1 MTAEGFEPADVGGSV
16 SRMESASLPAA
27 AAVRISDHA
36 VEQYQQR
43 IKPGLDLDA
52 AQAELE
58 QLRAVAQINASA
70 PGWVNAVRQAPCY
83 LLIGDAIVLP
93 VLPDR
98 DGWVATTCLIDRT
111 ITPARRRAKTARKAS
126 LESARRAQRRARP

>member
-16 SRMESASLPAA
+16 SSMASASLPAA

-36 VEQYQQR
+36 VEQYRQR
-43 IKPGLDLDA
+43 IKPGFDLDA

-58 QLRAVAQINASA
+58 QLRAVAQIAASA
-70 PGWVNAVRQAPCY
+70 PEWVNAVRQAPCY

-93 VLPDR
+93 VLRDR
-98 DGWVATTCLIDRT
+98 NGWVATTCLIDRT
-111 ITPARRRAKTARKAS
+111 ITPARRQAKTARKAS
-126 LESARRAQRRARP
+126 LGSAKRAQRRARP

>member
-1 MTAEGFEPADVGGSV
+1 MTAAGFEPADIGGSV
-16 SRMESASLPAA
+16 SNMESGSLPAA
-27 AAVRISDHA
+27 EAVRISDHA

-43 IKPGLDLDA
+43 IKPGFDLDA

-58 QLRAVAQINASA
+58 QLRAVAQIAASA

-93 VLPDR
+93 VLRDR
-98 DGWVATTCLIDRT
+98 NGWVATTCLIDRT
-111 ITPARRRAKTARKAS
+111 ITPARRQAKTARKAS
-126 LESARRAQRRARP
+126 LGSAKRAQRRARS

>member
-1 MTAEGFEPADVGGSV
+1 MTAGGYKPADIGGSV
-16 SRMESASLPAA
+16 SDMESAPLPTAE
-27 AAVRISDHA
+27 AVRISDHA

-43 IKPGLDLDA
+43 IKPGFDLAA

-58 QLRAVAQINASA
+58 QLRAVGQIAATA

-93 VLPDR
+93 VLRDR
-98 DGWVATTCLIDRT
+98 NGWVATTCLIDRT
-111 ITPARRRAKTARKAS
+111 ITPARRQAKTARKAS
-126 LESARRAQRRARP
+126 LGSAKRAQRRARS